1 MNGDAVQ
8 EVNKMKQELLDDLER
23 IAHELP
29 PNTLDELIDSLG
41 GTDHVAE
48 VGDHL
53 QDAKISCM
61 LPEFTY
67 FTHVNCLAK

>member
-48 VGDHL
+48 VGDYF
-53 QDAKISCM
+53 QDAKLAACCQNLLILHM
-61 LPEFTY
+61 LI
-67 FTHVNCLAK
+67 V